1 MCTLTAHPPYNV
13 NMSTMMSEALCQRSQ
28 KCFLNQILS
37 RKQSCLLAVRVPLFG
52 GVRFFSWSCLTF
64 ARLSPLCRGAIYAV
78 LRVVPPRGVLVS
90 CIVFFLLK
98 VDAPPETD
106 LLGSF
111 DPLTDRWQPDPAR
124 A

>member
-1 MCTLTAHPPYNV
+1 MPALPKVFFKPDFEP
-13 NMSTMMSEALCQRSQ
+13 EA
-28 KCFLNQILS
+28 K
-37 RKQSCLLAVRVPLFG
+37 LLARGEGPTFWG
-52 GVRFFSWSCLTF
+52 GALFSWSCLTF